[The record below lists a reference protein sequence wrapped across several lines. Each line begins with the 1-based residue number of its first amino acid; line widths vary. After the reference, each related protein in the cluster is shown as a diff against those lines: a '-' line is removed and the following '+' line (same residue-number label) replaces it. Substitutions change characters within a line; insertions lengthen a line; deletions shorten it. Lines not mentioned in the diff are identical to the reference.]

1 MKRFGKTHLEALERL
16 EDIKSKSVLSVYVAL
31 AAHADRSGRCWPAQ
45 DAIADAALVSVRTVQ
60 RSLPVL
66 AECGLVEI
74 DKRSSESGK
83 TEVTHYRLPLLD
95 RDDNADAPCQ
105 IRGDNPDRLGGDN
118 ADRLGTT
125 PVVVQTDQEH
135 TNLEQTT
142 SCEPEEEPFR
152 LKGKS
157 KSKTPAM
164 TLDELIQKWN
174 AIDGVVHCR
183 KPTDSRKRAFAAR
196 SKEPGWASEID
207 TALDRV
213 SKSSFLRGQTDRGNW
228 KADIDW
234 ILKPDSMTRILEGK
248 YDDAPKHSRRNGG
261 PVQRTPG
268 RVYDD

>member
-1 MKRFGKTHLEALERL
+1 MSTFAIVHLEALQRL
-16 EDIKSKSVLSVYVAL
+16 KGDYSIKVLFVYAGL
-31 AAHADRSGRCWPAQ
+31 ASHADTDGWCYPGQ
-45 DAIADAALVSVRTVQ
+45 EAIAKAGAVCTKTVRAHMSTLVE
-60 RSLPVL
+60 
-66 AECGLVEI
+66 AGLVEI
-74 DKRSSESGK
+74 HKQKTDDGK
-83 TEVTHYRLPLLD
+83 TYYYLPLLD
-95 RDDNADAPCQ
+95 RGEACFPTES
-105 IRGDNPDRLGGDN
+105 RGNML
-118 ADRLGTT
+118 
-125 PVVVQTDQEH
+125 PVDGEACFPSEGKQVTGQEQTI
-135 TNLEQTT
+135 NKPLEQTT
-142 SCEPEEEPFR
+142 SCEPDEEPFQ
-152 LKGKS
+152 LDGKA
-157 KSKTPAM
+157 KSKTPSL

-248 YDDAPKHSRRNGG
+248 YDDAPNYSRRNGG